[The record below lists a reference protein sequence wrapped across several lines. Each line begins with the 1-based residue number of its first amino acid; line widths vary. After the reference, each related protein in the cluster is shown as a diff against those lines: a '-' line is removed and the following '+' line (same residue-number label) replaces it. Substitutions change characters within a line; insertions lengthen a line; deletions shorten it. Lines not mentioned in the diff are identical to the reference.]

1 MGFLLAV
8 LPIALVALLCETG
21 EPLRGS
27 AAQVGSGGPC
37 RQGSGKENRLS
48 VCVPSVGEGEGI
60 STFWSLTS
68 RADIETVNGLL

>member
-27 AAQVGSGGPC
+27 AVQAGSGGPC
-37 RQGSGKENRLS
+37 RQGSGRKNRLS
-48 VCVPSVGEGEGI
+48 LCVPSVGEGGEI
-60 STFWSLTS
+60 FTFWSLIS
-68 RADIETVNGLL
+68 RIDIEKVNGLL